1 MLARLC
7 ALISLDLGGAEDL
20 HLHGEDAQQVGLL
33 AQEEDCGEVWV
44 QSHLQRGR
52 AEHHHRSRGVYSVW
66 VSVDVR
72 SRWL

>member
-33 AQEEDCGEVWV
+33 AQEEGCGDVWV
-44 QSHLQRGR
+44 
-52 AEHHHRSRGVYSVW
+52 
-66 VSVDVR
+66 
-72 SRWL
+72 